1 MLVNRLATISLIII
15 FSIYIMIYS
24 MYDAYAQT
32 RNNERLVIPFNAAN
46 STRSNPAHY
55 EFKQEHVANWI
66 INVSNYLVYNPNNEN
81 ANVIIRFIN
90 AYDTKEF
97 LELGM
102 ASKDN
107 MLWFA
112 VSKEQ
117 TGYTMMYKNVNAWF
131 QDKQVMITY
140 AQGDR
145 LSVNNGQRII
155 VDRLSI
161 GQFAIKNIEVF
172 SSMDYPNISSSLGG
186 ELIIDIVSGN
196 PLDNPIMSIPFIVTG
211 AVAGIVLILLKTR
224 RRD

>member
-1 MLVNRLATISLIII
+1 MLAVRLLVVMLVMNII
-15 FSIYIMIYS
+15 
-24 MYDAYAQT
+24 MYDAYAQSRST
-32 RNNERLVIPFNAAN
+32 ERLVIPFNAAN
-46 STRSNPAHY
+46 TARSNPTYY
-55 EFKQEHVANWI
+55 EFKYEHIANWI
-66 INVSNYLVYNPNNEN
+66 VNISNYLIYNPNNSD

-90 AYDTKEF
+90 NYNKDEF

-102 ASKDN
+102 AGKDN

-117 TGYTMMYKNVNAWF
+117 TGYAVMYKNANSWF
-131 QDKQVMITY
+131 QDKQIMLTY

-155 VDRLSI
+155 VDRLNI
-161 GQFAIKNIEVF
+161 GQFGVKGIQVF
-172 SSMDYPNISSSLGG
+172 SSMNDPNTSSVIAGQL
-186 ELIIDIVSGN
+186 LIDIVSGN

-211 AVAGIVLILLKTR
+211 AVVGIVLILLKTR

>member
-1 MLVNRLATISLIII
+1 MLAVRLLVVILVINII
-15 FSIYIMIYS
+15 
-24 MYDAYAQT
+24 MYDAYAQ
-32 RNNERLVIPFNAAN
+32 RSNERLAIPFNAVN
-46 STRSNPAHY
+46 TTRSNASYY
-55 EFKQEHVANWI
+55 EFKEEHIANWI
-66 INVSNYLVYNPNNEN
+66 MSISNYLIYNPNNAD

-90 AYDTKEF
+90 NYNKDEF

-102 ASKDN
+102 AGKDN
-107 MLWFA
+107 ILWFA

-117 TGYTMMYKNVNAWF
+117 TGYTVMYRNVNGWF
-131 QDKQVMITY
+131 QDKQIMLTY

-155 VDRLSI
+155 VDRLNI
-161 GQFAIKNIEVF
+161 GQFAVKGIQVF
-172 SSMDYPNISSSLGG
+172 SSIDDPNKSSVVAGQ
-186 ELIIDIVSGN
+186 IMIDIVSGN

>member
-1 MLVNRLATISLIII
+1 MLVDRLATISLAISLVIII
-15 FSIYIMIYS
+15 LNPI
-24 MYDAYAQT
+24 MYDVYAQT

-46 STRSNPAHY
+46 SSKSNPAQY
-55 EFKQEHVANWI
+55 EFKQEHIANWI
-66 INVSNYLVYNPNNEN
+66 INISNYLIYNPNNEN
-81 ANVIIRFIN
+81 ANVIIRLIN
-90 AYDTKEF
+90 NYNTKEF

-117 TGYTMMYKNVNAWF
+117 TGYTTMYKNINAWF
-131 QDKQVMITY
+131 QDKQIMLTY

-155 VDRLSI
+155 VDRLNI
-161 GQFAIKNIEVF
+161 GQFAIKSIEVF
-172 SSMDYPNISSSLGG
+172 SSIDDPSMSSSVGG
-186 ELIIDIVSGN
+186 QLIIDIVSGN

>member
-1 MLVNRLATISLIII
+1 MLVNILATVCITIII
-15 FSIYIMIYS
+15 LSPI

-46 STRSNPAHY
+46 SSKSKPAYY
-55 EFKQEHVANWI
+55 EFKQEHIANWI
-66 INVSNYLVYNPNNEN
+66 INIGNYLIYNPNNEN

-90 AYDTKEF
+90 NYNTKEF

-117 TGYTMMYKNVNAWF
+117 TGYTTMYKNVNAWF
-131 QDKQVMITY
+131 QDKQVMLTY

-161 GQFAIKNIEVF
+161 GQFAIKSIEVF
-172 SSMDYPNISSSLGG
+172 SSMDDPNMSSSVGG
-186 ELIIDIVSGN
+186 QLIIDIVSGN